1 VLSIARIYILIP
13 GFRGCLSSRLLTTD
27 LDYVCLPSESY
38 WSSSNHQSRRDV
50 SIRYRHLYMS
60 MDLTLFFSELLHR
73 CARPST
79 SHVRAFMPSLL
90 YSSLGVLATGSC
102 LVFLLSRSV
111 SEHLSSNLIKFAH
124 LLGNSKTCIA
134 TTSPMIEEQL
144 SLWARKYITTY
155 RRVLSDVA
163 FLQCMGFSC

>member
-1 VLSIARIYILIP
+1 MNLLSGYATTPFCVVAVLEQCTPATLCSPSHVYILIP
-13 GFRGCLSSRLLTTD
+13 GLRGRLSSRLLTTD

-111 SEHLSSNLIKFAH
+111 SEHLSSNLIKF
-124 LLGNSKTCIA
+124 
-134 TTSPMIEEQL
+134 
-144 SLWARKYITTY
+144 
-155 RRVLSDVA
+155 
-163 FLQCMGFSC
+163 